1 MINRIKCLR
10 SIAFIAIGIQFRLSS
25 SFSFSPVPIPIPA
38 TMSLTNKNNAAIN
51 PIIVGGGISGLAT
64 ALALQNIC
72 NITSFKVLEQSSH
85 ESFLKD
91 DGIGAGV
98 QLGPNGLKALRFIG
112 GEELM
117 QKVIQVGAKLE
128 GNALVIPGKG
138 GIDQPMFMPDTG
150 MSQIFVRWSVLRS
163 ILRDLIPEEN
173 IVTNIGEDV
182 TGYQVTGDG
191 CVELIDQSGSVVY
204 PLDDSTRTSSS
215 SSSHS
220 SHSLIIGAD
229 GVSSICRYL
238 VQTNLQQIPSEEI
251 NTATTRDVKDTGRI
265 NIKAVVPKK
274 LGSSF
279 KAGYTYAYF
288 AANGGIGCF
297 AGPAGKDHTY
307 WAISIADEKDE
318 ECESG
323 SESGE
328 IQMKQFLAGVT
339 DLNEVKL
346 ALLSKLAS
354 LECADCQF
362 IMDMID
368 VTDPETIYMARSKEA
383 LQIGPHLAT
392 DDGKIVLVGDAAHAM
407 SGSYGQ
413 NPSFGLEGAA
423 ELAVCIRDSDCI
435 ETALERYSRIRV
447 GRCIEMQKRSAERAE
462 KAMKGEQ
469 GLEDVS
475 KWIHEWDI
483 DVSNPSESDQAT
495 SL

>member
-1 MINRIKCLR
+1 VN
-10 SIAFIAIGIQFRLSS
+10 ANA
-25 SFSFSPVPIPIPA
+25 
-38 TMSLTNKNNAAIN
+38 NNANNTNRQNPAIN

-64 ALALQNIC
+64 AVALQNIC
-72 NITSFKVLEQSSH
+72 NMTSFKVLEQSSH

-98 QLGPNGLKALRFIG
+98 QLGPNGLKALRAIG

-128 GNALVIPGKG
+128 GNAMIIPGRG
-138 GIDQPMFMPDTG
+138 GIDQPMFMPDKSIDQAEDQDQDQQDSIMT
-150 MSQIFVRWSVLRS
+150 QVFVRWSVLRG

-173 IVTNIGEDV
+173 IITNIGHDV
-182 TGYQVTGDG
+182 TGYQLMEDG
-191 CVELIDQSGSVVY
+191 CVELIDQFGSVVY
-204 PLDDSTRTSSS
+204 PLDDSTTSSS
-215 SSSHS
+215 SPSSSPSSSSSS

-229 GVSSICRYL
+229 GVSSTCRYL
-238 VQTNLQQIPSEEI
+238 VQTNLQQIPSDEI

-318 ECESG
+318 ECESE
-323 SESGE
+323 SESKSGTGTGTGTGG

-339 DLNEVKL
+339 DLNEAKSTLV
-346 ALLSKLAS
+346 SKLAS
-354 LECADCQF
+354 LESADCQF
-362 IMDMID
+362 IIDMID
-368 VTDPETIYMARSKEA
+368 ATDPETIYMARSKEA
-383 LQIGPHLAT
+383 QHIGPHLAT

-423 ELAVCIRDSDCI
+423 ELAVCIRDSACVQ
-435 ETALERYSRIRV
+435 TALERYSQGRV
-447 GRCIEMQKRSAERAE
+447 GRCVEMQKRSAERAE
-462 KAMKGEQ
+462 RAMKGEK

-475 KWIHEWDI
+475 KWIHRWDI
-483 DVSNPSESDQAT
+483 NDVQ
-495 SL
+495 

>member
-1 MINRIKCLR
+1 MIQLNNMINRIKSIR

-25 SFSFSPVPIPIPA
+25 SFSFSPVP
-38 TMSLTNKNNAAIN
+38 MSLKTNKNNAAIN

-117 QKVIQVGAKLE
+117 QKVIQVGAQLE
-128 GNALVIPGKG
+128 GNALIIPGRG

-163 ILRDLIPEEN
+163 ILRDLIPEDN
-173 IVTNIGEDV
+173 IVTNIGKDV
-182 TGYQVTGDG
+182 TGYQVTEDG
-191 CVELIDQSGSVVY
+191 CVELIDPSGSVVY
-204 PLDDSTRTSSS
+204 PLASSS
-215 SSSHS
+215 S

-274 LGSSF
+274 LASSF

-297 AGPAGKDHTY
+297 AGPAGKEHTY

-318 ECESG
+318 ECECE
-323 SESGE
+323 SERDTGTGTETGE

-423 ELAVCIRDSDCI
+423 ELAVCIRDSDCVQ
-435 ETALERYSRIRV
+435 TALERYSKVRV

-462 KAMKGEQ
+462 RAMKGEQ

-483 DVSNPSESDQAT
+483 DVSNPSDC
-495 SL
+495 